1 MVAEVGELAE
11 CFQWKADAGA
21 GPGLPGWSEAERTH
35 LGEEVSDV
43 LMYLLQLADKC
54 GVDLV
59 QAVPRKIAMNGRKYP
74 PGKPA
79 PEADDACA
87 NK

>member
-11 CFQWKADAGA
+11 CFQWKPDAA
-21 GPGLPGWSEAERTH
+21 SAPGLPGWSDDERTH

-43 LMYLLQLADKC
+43 LLYLLQLADKC

-59 QAVPRKIAMNGRKYP
+59 NAVPRKIEMNGRKYP

-79 PEADDACA
+79 PEEAQDACS
-87 NK
+87 K